1 MTAELGDMDVRALQA
16 ALDQGTLSSVELVMA
31 LVDRVARLDQA
42 GPRLNA
48 VQVINPDA
56 LFIAESL
63 DAERARGRVRGPLHG
78 IPVLLKD
85 NIGTRDKMPT
95 TAGAL
100 ALEGVGAPME
110 ATLVRRLRQAGAV
123 ILGKTHL
130 TEWANFMT
138 HHMPNGY
145 SALGGQVLNPYG
157 PGRFDVGGSS
167 SGSAAAVAAG
177 LAPLAVGTETSGSIL
192 NPASNN
198 SVVGIKPTVGAV
210 SRYGI
215 IPIASSQDT
224 AGPMARTVYDAALL
238 LDAMAG
244 GDRQDPAT
252 GRGRWTGRL
261 ADYARPGRLEGVRV
275 GVVRQ
280 TLYRPLEAWVH
291 DRLTEAAKALT
302 ELGSAVVDP
311 VSLAGVDDIRDLTVL
326 FYEFRINLNA
336 YLGRLPAWAPVHSLL
351 DVIRFN
357 RERAHVALRYGQT
370 ILEEAEALSGR
381 LVEPAYWEARL
392 RDIRVA
398 RGAIDGALQSQ
409 HLDAL
414 VFAGSM
420 GAGVAAKA
428 GYPSVTV
435 PGGYGPEGRPI
446 GVTFT
451 GPAFSE
457 PILVRLAAA
466 FEAATAYRRPPAL
479 GESA

>member
-1 MTAELGDMDVRALQA
+1 MTAELGEMDVRALQR
-16 ALDQGTLSSVELVMA
+16 ALESGALSSAELVMA
-31 LVDRVARLDQA
+31 LAERVAQVDHA

-56 LFIAESL
+56 LFLAESR
-63 DAERARGRVRGPLHG
+63 DAERARGVVRGPLHG

-100 ALEGVGAPME
+100 ALEGLGAPME
-110 ATLVRRLRQAGAV
+110 ATLVRRLRQAGA
-123 ILGKTHL
+123 IIFGKTHL

-145 SALGGQVLNPYG
+145 SALGGQVQNPYG

-224 AGPMARTVYDAALL
+224 AGPMARTVYDAAVL
-238 LDAMAG
+238 LDAMVG
-244 GDRQDPAT
+244 RDRHDPAT
-252 GRGRWTGRL
+252 ERGQWTGRL
-261 ADYARPGRLEGVRV
+261 ADYAQPGRLDGRRV

-280 TLYRPLEAWVH
+280 TFYRPLDGWVH
-291 DRLTEAAKALT
+291 DRMSEAVQALT
-302 ELGSAVVDP
+302 GLGADVVDP
-311 VSLAGVDDIRDLTVL
+311 VPLAGVDDIRDLTVL
-326 FYEFRINLNA
+326 FYEFRLNLDA
-336 YLGRLPAWAPVHSLL
+336 YLGRLPAWAPVHSLSEL
-351 DVIRFN
+351 IRFN
-357 RERAHVALRYGQT
+357 RERPHLALRYGQT

-409 HLDAL
+409 RLDAL
-414 VFAGSM
+414 LFAGSA

-428 GYPSVTV
+428 GYPSITV
-435 PGGYGPEGRPI
+435 PGGYGPDGRPVGI
-446 GVTFT
+446 TFT
-451 GPAFSE
+451 GTAFAE
-457 PILVRLAAA
+457 PTLVRLAAA
-466 FEAATAYRRPPAL
+466 LEAATGYRRPPAL
-479 GESA
+479 GETA